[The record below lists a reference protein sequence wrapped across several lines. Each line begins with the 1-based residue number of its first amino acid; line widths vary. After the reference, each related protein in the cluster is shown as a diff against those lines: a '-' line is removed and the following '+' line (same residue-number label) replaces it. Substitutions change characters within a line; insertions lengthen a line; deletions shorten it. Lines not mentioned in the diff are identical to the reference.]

1 MSSLSTTAW
10 TLPPTGQAGLGF
22 AWKLKSSFVTQSTA
36 RYTSSIAFCCISTGV
51 FGFPQDEAA
60 RIAVS
65 TVRAWLDA
73 HPHADIR
80 VIFNVFLDEDAAIYR
95 RLLSQPASHMRK

>member
-22 AWKLKSSFVTQSTA
+22 AWKLNSSFVTQSTA

-65 TVRAWLDA
+65 TVRAWLDT
-73 HPHADIR
+73 HPRADIR
-80 VIFNVFLDEDAAIYR
+80 AVFNVFLDEDAAIYR
-95 RLLSQPASHMRK
+95 SLLG

>member
-1 MSSLSTTAW
+1 M
-10 TLPPTGQAGLGF
+10 
-22 AWKLKSSFVTQSTA
+22 
-36 RYTSSIAFCCISTGV
+36 

-60 RIAVS
+60 RIAVR

-73 HPHADIR
+73 QPHADIR

-95 RLLSQPASHMRK
+95 SLLG